1 MTNLSESYN
10 KADTNYNLKIN
21 DNTFNQLTTSNN
33 NYELADQISNYE
45 DTAKAQIEAENL
57 LNNFNEKAV
66 SRNELIFKKQKV
78 SIKNLFSPL
87 WTNRLF
93 FVILALIGGIGAG
106 IW

>member
-1 MTNLSESYN
+1 MTNLSENHN
-10 KADTNYNLKIN
+10 KTDSNYNIKVN
-21 DNTFNQLTTSNN
+21 DSIFNQLTTSTN

-87 WTNRLF
+87 
-93 FVILALIGGIGAG
+93 
-106 IW
+106 